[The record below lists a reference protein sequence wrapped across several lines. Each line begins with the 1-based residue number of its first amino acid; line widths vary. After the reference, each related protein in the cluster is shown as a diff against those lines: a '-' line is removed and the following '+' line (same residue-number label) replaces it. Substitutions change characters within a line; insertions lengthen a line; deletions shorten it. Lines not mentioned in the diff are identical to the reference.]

1 MVDFSVSEHC
11 KICGKKGAEFFSKSY
26 KEKIFE
32 EFFNLYYGQSKYEI
46 LKNKLENINYVLL
59 ICSECKFIWQKFAPT
74 NEFSENLYE
83 NIIDKTESLKKSE
96 KKFAISKKRNKK
108 EIDLISIYFG
118 EKVNIL
124 DFGAG
129 WGHWLAS
136 SSENNIDKYA
146 FEISSS
152 RGEYLKKKK
161 LKVLDYNSITRF
173 KNYFH
178 YIRMDQVL
186 EHLDKIDDILT
197 QLKISAKSNCIFYI
211 SVPNGTEIFKMKKAL
226 KIEKGPAQPLEHLNC
241 FTRYSLIKL
250 LSKHGFK
257 KISFIEILHINL
269 TNFKFDILSLKLIIN
284 DIKNHFFSTTIKFK
298 TK

>member
-1 MVDFSVSEHC
+1 MVDFSISEDC
-11 KICGKKGAEFFSKSY
+11 KICGKKGVEFFSKSY

-32 EFFNLYYGQSKYEI
+32 EFFNLYYGQSKNEI
-46 LKNKLENINYVLL
+46 LKNKLENVNYVLL
-59 ICSECKFIWQKFAPT
+59 ICRSCKFIWQKFAPID
-74 NEFSENLYE
+74 EFSKNLYE

-96 KKFAISKKRNKK
+96 KKFSTSKNRNKK

-136 SSENNIDKYA
+136 SSENNIEKYA

-152 RGEYLKKKK
+152 REEYLKKKK

-173 KNYFH
+173 KDYFH
-178 YIRMDQVL
+178 YIRVDQVL
-186 EHLDKIDDILT
+186 EHLDKIDDILI
-197 QLKISAKSNCIFYI
+197 QLKISAKSNCIFFI

-250 LSKHGFK
+250 FRKHGFK
-257 KISFIEILHINL
+257 KISFIEILHFNL
-269 TNFKFDILSLKLIIN
+269 KNFKFDILSLKLIIN

-298 TK
+298 IK